1 MKNHNYYVYILTNYT
16 KKALYTG
23 VTNDLT
29 RRLYEHR
36 YVDKKSFCYKY
47 RCYYLIYYDWFQD
60 INQAIEEE
68 KRIKGWKRDKKI
80 KLIKTMNPDM
90 EFLNDTLGDP
100 F

>member
-1 MKNHNYYVYILTNYT
+1 
-16 KKALYTG
+16 
-23 VTNDLT
+23 
-29 RRLYEHR
+29 
-36 YVDKKSFCYKY
+36 
-47 RCYYLIYYDWFQD
+47 LIYYDWFQD